1 MTSKIEK
8 SLINELS
15 EEPSPAALEQYKLY
29 VETAERNS
37 SRRLTANSFFLTIN
51 TGLSALLGYMTSFKG
66 IESVVAQIAVPVAGI
81 ILSYFWY
88 RLIISYREMNRAKFQ
103 VIHAMEKQLPFKAFD
118 AEWEAVERGKNPK
131 KYRPYTN
138 IESAIP
144 WVFIMIH
151 SLLLIS
157 PAIGLLTCNVK

>member
-1 MTSKIEK
+1 MATKIEK

-15 EEPSPAALEQYKLY
+15 EEPSAAAIEQYKLY

-51 TGLSALLGYMTSFKG
+51 TGLSALLGYMSSFKG
-66 IESVVAQIAVPVAGI
+66 IDSVVMQMAVPAAGI

-88 RLIISYREMNRAKFQ
+88 RLIISYREMNRAKFK
-103 VIHAMEKQLPFKAFD
+103 VVHAMEKQLPFNAFD
-118 AEWEAVERGKNPK
+118 AEWEAVEHGKNPK
-131 KYRPYTN
+131 KYRPYSN

-157 PAIGLLTCNVK
+157 PVIGLLTCDVK

>member
-1 MTSKIEK
+1 VASKIAK

-15 EEPSPAALEQYKLY
+15 TEPSSAAIEQYKLY

-51 TGLSALLGYMTSFKG
+51 TGLSALLGYMANFKAMDLA
-66 IESVVAQIAVPVAGI
+66 VAQLAIPIAGI

-88 RLIISYREMNRAKFQ
+88 RLIISYREMNSAKFK
-103 VIHAMEKQLPFKAFD
+103 VIHEMEEKLPFRAFE
-118 AEWEAVERGKNPK
+118 AEWEAVDRGKNAK
-131 KYRPYTN
+131 KFRPYTN

-144 WVFIMIH
+144 WVFIAIH
-151 SLLLIS
+151 GVTLASTLVSFL
-157 PAIGLLTCNVK
+157 GCHVK

>member
-1 MTSKIEK
+1 MPKNIEQILNNK
-8 SLINELS
+8 LS
-15 EEPSPAALEQYKLY
+15 EQPSPAAMEQYKLY

-51 TGLSALLGYMTSFKG
+51 TGLSALLGYMTSFNEIG
-66 IESVVAQIAVPVAGI
+66 SMLAQMVVPLAGI

-88 RLIISYREMNRAKFQ
+88 RLIISYREMNKAKFQ
-103 VIHAMEKQLPFKAFD
+103 VIHAMEKSLPFKMFD
-118 AEWEAVERGKNPK
+118 VEWEAVERGENPK
-131 KYRPYTN
+131 GYRPYTN

-144 WVFIMIH
+144 WVFIGIH

-157 PAIGLLTCNVK
+157 IIFG

>member
-1 MTSKIEK
+1 VASTIEK

-15 EEPSPAALEQYKLY
+15 TEPSSAAIEQYKLY

-51 TGLSALLGYMTSFKG
+51 TGLSALLGYMANFKAMDLA
-66 IESVVAQIAVPVAGI
+66 VAQLAIPIAGI

-88 RLIISYREMNRAKFQ
+88 RLIISYREMNRAKFK
-103 VIHAMEKQLPFKAFD
+103 VIHAMEKQLPFNAFD
-118 AEWEAVERGKNPK
+118 AEWKSVEQGNNRKG
-131 KYRPYTN
+131 YRPYTN

-144 WVFIMIH
+144 WVFIAIH
-151 SLLLIS
+151 NLLLIAS
-157 PAIGLLTCNVK
+157 ITGFLSK

>member
-1 MTSKIEK
+1 MVSKIEK
-8 SLINELS
+8 SLINVLA
-15 EEPSPAALEQYKLY
+15 EEPSAAAIEQYKLY

-51 TGLSALLGYMTSFKG
+51 TGLSALLGYTSSFKG
-66 IESVVAQIAVPVAGI
+66 VDSVVAQLAVPIAGI

-118 AEWEAVERGKNPK
+118 AEWEVVEQGKNSK
-131 KYRPYTN
+131 GYRPYTN

-144 WVFIMIH
+144 WVFIAIH
-151 SLLLIS
+151 CLLLIS
-157 PAIGLLTCNVK
+157 PVIGLLTCNVK

>member
-1 MTSKIEK
+1 MTGSGRKFRAAK
-8 SLINELS
+8 
-15 EEPSPAALEQYKLY
+15 PSAAAIEQYKLY

-66 IESVVAQIAVPVAGI
+66 IDSVVAQMAVPVAGI

-88 RLIISYREMNRAKFQ
+88 RLIISYCEMNRAKFQ

-118 AEWEAVERGKNPK
+118 VEWEAVEHGKKPK

-157 PAIGLLTCNVK
+157 SVIGLLTCNVK